1 MAHAPSSAV
10 QNPVTEQAFEAD
22 RMKMWGIFCNM
33 AVIGVVGS
41 IVTLGLMALFLV

>member
-22 RMKMWGIFCNM
+22 RARMWAVFCNM
-33 AVIGVVGS
+33 AVVAVVGS
-41 IVTLGLMALFLV
+41 VTTLALMAIFLV